1 MTAKNIISYLE
12 AKRTLEG
19 YRHKNIC
26 VTFQSLRSQAK
37 LFALHE
43 IYSKAIEWYE
53 KAFELGLQHIDHI
66 EKMDILKLAWDA
78 TEHAYDL
85 PRGDRNFWAP
95 IWIAKKC
102 LHHFTT
108 DEWDLYQSVF
118 MAWVVIREYKP
129 FLDIMSLDV
138 KAALYMLEHTKKHYP
153 TFGYEVQQPVQQP

>member
-1 MTAKNIISYLE
+1 MSIAKVISFWDTKL
-12 AKRTLEG
+12 ALDNSGHEG
-19 YRHKNIC
+19 I
-26 VTFQSLRSQAK
+26 FQRFESLRRQAR
-37 LFALHE
+37 LYLRNEF
-43 IYSKAIEWYE
+43 YSNAVEWYE
-53 KAFELGLQHIDHI
+53 KAFEFGLQHIDHI